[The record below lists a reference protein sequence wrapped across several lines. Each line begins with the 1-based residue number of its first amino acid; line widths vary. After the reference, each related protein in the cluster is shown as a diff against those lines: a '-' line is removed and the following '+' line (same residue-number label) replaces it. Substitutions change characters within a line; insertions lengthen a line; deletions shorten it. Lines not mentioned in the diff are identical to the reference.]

1 LDLNSHKIDENHK
14 INEASAR
21 LPHNNS
27 SSAQRQTF
35 NSAES
40 GSLPLKNN
48 EKVRNS
54 AISQSSKKKFDG

>member
-1 LDLNSHKIDENHK
+1 MDLNSHKIDENHK
-14 INEASAR
+14 INEASAS
-21 LPHNNS
+21 LHNNS

-35 NSAES
+35 NSAQS

-48 EKVRNS
+48 ERVKNS

>member
-1 LDLNSHKIDENHK
+1 MDLNSHKIDENHK
-14 INEASAR
+14 INGASSS
-21 LPHNNS
+21 LHNNS

-35 NSAES
+35 NSAQS

-48 EKVRNS
+48 EKVKNS